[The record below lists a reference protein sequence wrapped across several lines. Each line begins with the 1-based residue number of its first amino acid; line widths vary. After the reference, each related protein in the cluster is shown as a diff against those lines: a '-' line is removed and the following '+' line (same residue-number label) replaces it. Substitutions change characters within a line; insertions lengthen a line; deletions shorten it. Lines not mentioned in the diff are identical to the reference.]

1 MKIVIFGG
9 SGFIG
14 QKLAEELVN
23 RGHHVSSISRSGKPA
38 DLTTPWSQKVEW
50 IHSDILNDTAWQDT
64 IATSDWVI
72 DTIGILFEKPQ
83 KNITYDRFIIEPVR
97 ILLHYLTQTNS
108 RAKLLFLSANTA
120 PLLLKKYMNAKLS
133 AEELIKEQSPRNLI
147 VYPSLVVDHERP
159 FSMISAKSIRFSKK
173 IPGLRQ
179 LVKGYDPIS
188 RQTLAIEIANVIEGK
203 SSVYTK
209 RRQ

>member
-14 QKLAEELVN
+14 QKLAEELVK

-50 IHSDILNDTAWQDT
+50 IHSNILTDTAWQTTVD
-64 IATSDWVI
+64 TSDWVI

-97 ILLHYLTQTNS
+97 ILLQYLTQTNS
-108 RAKLLFLSANTA
+108 RTKLLFLSANTA
-120 PLLLKKYMNAKLS
+120 PLFLKKYMNAKLS
-133 AEELIKEQSPRNLI
+133 AEELIKKQSPRSLI

-159 FSMISAKSIRFSKK
+159 FSLIGAKSIRLIQKV
-173 IPGLRQ
+173 PGLRQ
-179 LVKGYDPIS
+179 LVKGYDPMS
-188 RQTLAIEIANVIEGK
+188 RQTLASEIANIIEGK
-203 SSVYTK
+203 PSIYTK
-209 RRQ
+209 RRE